1 MREKISLQLLRV
13 LALAHDTGGSLTHRF
28 GVGKSRGAEAMN
40 QSIRWMIGRLLVHVE
55 SPFDVQGHKMFLNGR
70 DDLSALVY
78 LNFFEVMEVM
88 LMGGMIKKGGVVL
101 DIGANI
107 GFHTLM
113 FARFVGDKGRVYAFE
128 PDPTN
133 FALLEKNVRANG
145 YQNVEPVRKALSD
158 QNGKIQLYLSKNNK
172 GMHRIY
178 KSRYCDESIEVDMVR
193 LDDYFEHYEGKI
205 SFIKMDVEGA
215 EMAVL
220 KGMSTLLRKNRA
232 PMLIEFAPYALKE
245 FGTEPEALLKL
256 IEGYGY
262 KFYYYDE
269 AAKRLDTI
277 GIPELLKSYPPEE
290 QKIINLVCMR

>member
-1 MREKISLQLLRV
+1 
-13 LALAHDTGGSLTHRF
+13 
-28 GVGKSRGAEAMN
+28 
-40 QSIRWMIGRLLVHVE
+40 MIGRLLVHVE
-55 SPFDVQGHKMFLNGR
+55 SGFDVLGHKMFLNGR

-113 FARFVGDKGRVYAFE
+113 FARLVGDKGKVYAFE

-145 YQNVEPVRKALSD
+145 YQNVELVRKALSD
-158 QNGKIQLYLSKNNK
+158 ENGRIQLYLSKNNK

-178 KSRYCDESIEVDMVR
+178 KSRYCGESIEVDVVR
-193 LDDYFEHYEGKI
+193 LDDYFERYGSAI

-245 FGTEPEALLKL
+245 FGTESGALLNL

-277 GIPELLKSYPPEE
+277 GIAELLESYPPQG
-290 QKIINLVCMR
+290 QKIINLLCMR